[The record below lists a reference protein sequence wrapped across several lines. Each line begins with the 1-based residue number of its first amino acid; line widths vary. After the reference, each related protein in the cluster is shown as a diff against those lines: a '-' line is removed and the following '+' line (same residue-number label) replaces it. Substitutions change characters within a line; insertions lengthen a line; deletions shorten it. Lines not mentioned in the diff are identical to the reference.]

1 MLIVLEGC
9 DGVGKTTF
17 GDVLAERATRKW
29 ASVRF
34 LSRSRPQRHVME
46 EYELDLERSYQRVFP
61 LARLLICDRW
71 HLGELVYGPLLRGE
85 SQLTFG
91 AAWHVDAFL
100 RSRGAVQ
107 VVMHQS
113 PDVVRERLASR
124 GEDLLKLDDV
134 EQVCSHYRFL
144 SQVFRDSVVEF
155 VGDPTD
161 HDVDELV
168 RTAREAARRVV
179 DLHMFSTY
187 VGPPD
192 PEIVLLGER
201 RKFQETRPDH
211 AAAFVPYPGTSGHWL
226 CDAVATSDRLFHKRI
241 GLANACEENVPEL
254 VRTLGNPRVVALG
267 RLADRECDRY
277 DVPHGS
283 VPHPQ
288 YGRRFKHHEQ
298 DAYTAAIY
306 EAATEHGRV
315 EPRW

>member
-17 GDVLAERATRKW
+17 GDALAERVTRERV
-29 ASVRF
+29 SVRF
-34 LSRSRPQRHVME
+34 VNRSRPRRHVME
-46 EYELDLERSYQRVFP
+46 EYELDLERSYQRVSP
-61 LARLLICDRW
+61 LAELTICDRW
-71 HLGELVYGPLLRGE
+71 HLGELVYGPLFRGE
-85 SQLTFG
+85 SELTLG

-113 PDVVRERLASR
+113 PAVIRERLISR
-124 GEDLLKLDDV
+124 GEDLLKPDDV
-134 EQVCSHYRFL
+134 EQVCSHYHFL
-144 SQVFRDSVVEF
+144 SQVFRDSIVEF
-155 VGDPTD
+155 AGDPTD

-168 RTAREAARRVV
+168 RMAREAARRVV
-179 DLHMFSTY
+179 NLHGFSTY

-201 RKFQETRPDH
+201 RRPQKTRPDH

-226 CDAVATSDRLFHKRI
+226 CDAVATSDRLFHTRI
-241 GLANACEENVPEL
+241 GLANACEEDVAQL
-254 VRTLGNPRVVALG
+254 VRVLGNPRVVALG

-277 DVPHGS
+277 DVSHGS

-288 YGRRFKHHEQ
+288 YGRRFKHREQ

-306 EAATEHGRV
+306 AAATDHRRV
-315 EPRW
+315 EPKW